1 MYCKFSNNNKN
12 FCNKS
17 LIEKNNN
24 KYEKVVFLAKTI
36 LNTKEVLISKTLIDS
51 NISHDEFV
59 AVNKFLKEYDDIKK
73 ELQNSND
80 K

>member
-17 LIEKNNN
+17 IIKKNKN
-24 KYEKVVFLAKTI
+24 KHEKVVLLAKTI

-59 AVNKFLKEYDDIKK
+59 AVNKPLKEYDDIKK